1 MEFEEYRIMRE
12 AEDVHWWYRG
22 LRGVMFTLLGL
33 HRGEGRAT
41 RILDAGCGT
50 GGNMCAL
57 EEAGFSRVLGFDY
70 SADGLYFCRERGL
83 DNLCQSS
90 LMAIPFPDNSL
101 NTVISCDVIND
112 EGLRDEMQ
120 ALRELYRVLKPG
132 GKLFLNLPAYTFLRG
147 EHDRATSVARRYTT
161 RSISTKLRS
170 VGFRIKRATY
180 WNMFLFPVVLAVR
193 LASRMMGRHEREQV
207 RSDIT
212 VPPPLI
218 NAFLTMALAVEQA
231 LMRRFDLPFGSSVG
245 VVAVKPG
252 LERQSRDNSVEDRR
266 LAA

>member
-33 HRGEGRAT
+33 HRDDGLST

-57 EEAGFSRVLGFDY
+57 EEAGFGHVLGFDY

-101 NTVISCDVIND
+101 NIVISCDVIND
-112 EGLRDEMQ
+112 EGLPDEMQ

-132 GKLFLNLPAYTFLRG
+132 GRLFLNLPAYNFLRG
-147 EHDRATSVARRYTT
+147 EHDKATSVARRYTT
-161 RSISTKLRS
+161 RSIAGKLRS
-170 VGFRIKRATY
+170 VGFKIKRVTY
-180 WNMFLFPVVLAVR
+180 WNMFLFPIVLTVR
-193 LASRMMGRHEREQV
+193 LVSRLLGRHEREQV
-207 RSDIT
+207 RSDIS
-212 VPPPLI
+212 VPPRPV
-218 NAFLTMALAVEQA
+218 NAFLTMILTMEQVM
-231 LMRRFDLPFGSSVG
+231 MRHFNLPFGSSVG
-245 VVAVKPG
+245 VVAVKPRFEKRSSGNG
-252 LERQSRDNSVEDRR
+252 LDESR